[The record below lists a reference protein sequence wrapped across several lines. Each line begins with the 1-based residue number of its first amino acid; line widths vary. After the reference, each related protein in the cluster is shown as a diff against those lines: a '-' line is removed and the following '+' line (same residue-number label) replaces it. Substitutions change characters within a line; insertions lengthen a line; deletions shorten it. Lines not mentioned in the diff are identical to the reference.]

1 LPRSR
6 ESGSPDTAL
15 QPSETATLADHHPA
29 ASAGA
34 ANDRTLGN
42 ALSGLLRHHI
52 ILLLIVALIIVFS
65 ILEPR
70 TFPTLANFHGI
81 VLGQAV
87 STLLALAVLLV
98 VVTGEFDLS
107 VGYILGFSAVLGAAL
122 TGVAGLP
129 ALVGF
134 GASLIAG
141 GLIGLLSG
149 TLTARLG
156 VNSLIAT
163 LGVGLAVSGL
173 SVGVSGGQ
181 ILSTNIPRFFATMAR
196 TPILGL
202 GSAAWIVLVIAV
214 VMYVVLTKTPVGRK
228 LYATGGSE
236 QVARLV
242 GIRVRL
248 LKTMAFV
255 IAGVLAALAGSLQ
268 LGLSGAANPSFGS
281 NLLLPAFAAV
291 FLGSTTVRP
300 GFFNVWG
307 TILAI
312 ILLAVGFSGMSLAGA
327 PFWMEPVFD
336 GVALIVGV
344 LLSRWNVIS
353 SRMKKGK

>member
-1 LPRSR
+1 
-6 ESGSPDTAL
+6 
-15 QPSETATLADHHPA
+15 
-29 ASAGA
+29 
-34 ANDRTLGN
+34 
-42 ALSGLLRHHI
+42 
-52 ILLLIVALIIVFS
+52 
-65 ILEPR
+65 
-70 TFPTLANFHGI
+70 
-81 VLGQAV
+81 
-87 STLLALAVLLV
+87 VLLV

-107 VGYILGFSAVLGAAL
+107 VGYILGFSAVLGAKL
-122 TGVAGLP
+122 TGVAGFP
-129 ALVGF
+129 ALAGF
-134 GASLIAG
+134 AASLVAG

-181 ILSTNIPRFFATMAR
+181 ILSTNIPRFFAIMAR
-196 TPILGL
+196 TPIIGF
-202 GSAAWIVLVIAV
+202 GSAAWIVVVIAV
-214 VMYVVLTKTPVGRK
+214 VMYAVLTQTPVGRK

-242 GIRVRL
+242 GIRVQL
-248 LKTMAFV
+248 LKTVAFV
-255 IAGVLAALAGSLQ
+255 IAGVLAALAGSVQ
-268 LGLSGAANPSFGS
+268 LGLSSAANPTFGS

-312 ILLAVGFSGMSLAGA
+312 ILLAVGFSGLSLAGA

-336 GVALIVGV
+336 GIALIVGV
-344 LLSRWNVIS
+344 LLSRWNVVS
-353 SRMKKGK
+353 SKVKKGK

>member
-1 LPRSR
+1 MPRSR
-6 ESGSPDTAL
+6 ESGSLDPAL
-15 QPSETATLADHHPA
+15 PPSKTTTRAAHDPA
-29 ASAGA
+29 ANART
-34 ANDRTLGN
+34 ANHRTFGS

-52 ILLLIVALIIVFS
+52 ILLLIVGLIIVFS
-65 ILEPR
+65 ILEPQ
-70 TFPTLANFHGI
+70 TFPTFANFHGI

-87 STLLALAVLLV
+87 SALLALAVLLV

-107 VGYILGFSAVLGAAL
+107 GGYLLGFSAVLGAAL

-134 GASLIAG
+134 GATLVAG

-163 LGVGLAVSGL
+163 LGVGLTVSGL

-196 TPILGL
+196 TPILGC

-242 GIRVRL
+242 GIRVGL

-255 IAGVLAALAGSLQ
+255 IAGMLAALAGSLQ
-268 LGLSGAANPSFGS
+268 LGLSGAANPTFGS

-312 ILLAVGFSGMSLAGA
+312 ILLAVGFSGLSLAGA

-336 GVALIVGV
+336 GAALIVGV

-353 SRMKKGK
+353 SKIRKG